1 MVTPHSLRGE
11 GRASQP
17 ANQVFFWEKKCC
29 SIKEEGFSTPG
40 IKNRLVPISKHFPS
54 AIKEWDNSV
63 YAYNLKETILLP
75 AIDKIVIRLVK
86 SYFNAYFL
94 SNRAKDSTPTPKL
107 SVLNKTYVSKPEI
120 KHTNSK
126 VIVTIYKYSSSL
138 KKKNKKFANDIIRM
152 SNWQDRHMESKDK
165 KYNDL
170 LSKLISEFYNKKVSF
185 RIIDLKYLHL
195 NTSILVEYLANK
207 LTNRKKVLRK
217 YRFLLKKIKLPLY
230 NKYTHSTVV
239 DNSIF
244 KALSLKNVDNIT
256 AKEVKTNLG
265 ASSKKELINKIL
277 TITKYKSLIG
287 VRFEIGGRLTRRNVA
302 AKSIFK
308 VGQIGT
314 LKNID
319 SSYKEFKVVAL
330 RGHVRPNMEYF
341 NFSSSTRT
349 GAFNVKGWTA
359 CH

>member
-1 MVTPHSLRGE
+1 ME
-11 GRASQP
+11 QEA
-17 ANQVFFWEKKCC
+17 
-29 SIKEEGFSTPG
+29 
-40 IKNRLVPISKHFPS
+40 
-54 AIKEWDNSV
+54 
-63 YAYNLKETILLP
+63 
-75 AIDKIVIRLVK
+75 
-86 SYFNAYFL
+86 
-94 SNRAKDSTPTPKL
+94 
-107 SVLNKTYVSKPEI
+107 
-120 KHTNSK
+120 
-126 VIVTIYKYSSSL
+126 
-138 KKKNKKFANDIIRM
+138 
-152 SNWQDRHMESKDK
+152 HMEQEAQNAIPNPEGLDVAENEEFN
-165 KYNDL
+165 YL
-170 LSKLISEFYNKKVSF
+170 LSGLISEFYNKKVSF
-185 RIIDLKYLHL
+185 RIIDLKYLYL

-239 DNSIF
+239 KNSIF
-244 KALSLKNVDNIT
+244 KALSLKNVNNIT

-277 TITKYKSLIG
+277 TMTKYKSLIG

-330 RGHVRPNMEYF
+330 RGYARPNMEYF
-341 NFSSSTRT
+341 NISSSTRT
-349 GAFNVKGWTA
+349 GAFNVKG
-359 CH
+359 

>member
-1 MVTPHSLRGE
+1 M
-11 GRASQP
+11 A
-17 ANQVFFWEKKCC
+17 
-29 SIKEEGFSTPG
+29 
-40 IKNRLVPISKHFPS
+40 PISKHFPS

-75 AIDKIVIRLVK
+75 AMDKIVIGLVK
-86 SYFNAYFL
+86 RYFNVNFL
-94 SNRAKDSTPTPKL
+94 GAEESTPKL
-107 SVLNKTYVSKPEI
+107 SVIDKTYVSKPEI
-120 KHTNSK
+120 KHTNLK
-126 VIVTIYKYSSSL
+126 VIITIYKYSSSL
-138 KKKNKKFANDIIRM
+138 KSVSFFAAINSIRKIKM
-152 SNWQDRHMESKDK
+152 INEILF
-165 KYNDL
+165 L
-170 LSKLISEFYNKKVSF
+170 LSLAITKMYGGAKEVSF

-195 NTSILVEYLANK
+195 DTSILVEYLANK
-207 LTNRKKVLRK
+207 LTNRTKVLRK
-217 YRFLLKKIKLPLY
+217 FRFLLKKIKLPVY

-239 DNSIF
+239 HNSIF
-244 KALSLKNVDNIT
+244 KALSLKNVGNIT
-256 AKEVKTNLG
+256 AKKVKSELG
-265 ASSKKELINKIL
+265 ASSEGYLRKELINKIL

-330 RGHVRPNMEYF
+330 RGHVRPNMEYS

-349 GAFNVKGWTA
+349 GAFNVKG
-359 CH
+359 